1 MNQTYQVVLEEIK
14 QTAEQSIASQ
24 EGIRTVKL
32 LDVTDTLAEKIPEEE
47 AEIMNFK
54 KGLLESSKAYGID
67 ADDLEKQLD
76 FDFHRMAL
84 LQLKDAKPLTKEQQ
98 EGMINFKTRLLE
110 SSESHG
116 IDKDDL
122 RMQLD
127 FDFYRMALSQLNNRK
142 ALTKEKQEEKD
153 DVILDVK
160 NSIVITIANQ
170 MRLSNGRKRNFYPF
184 TEFEIYEFE
193 DVPSYLNWKYSE
205 LSRIELIRRMYEGIT
220 YENDEGL
227 FLKEDGRVVLAWN

>member
-14 QTAEQSIASQ
+14 EAAEQSIASQ
-24 EGIRTVKL
+24 EGIRTIKL
-32 LDVTDTLAEKIPEEE
+32 LDVTDALAKKIPEGKK
-47 AEIMNFK
+47 EIMNFK
-54 KGLLESSKAYGID
+54 KRLLGSSKDYGID
-67 ADDLEKQLD
+67 ADDLERQLD

-98 EGMINFKTRLLE
+98 EEVINFKTRLLE
-110 SSESHG
+110 SSKVHG
-116 IDKDDL
+116 IDMDDL
-122 RMQLD
+122 RMRLD
-127 FDFYRMALSQLNNRK
+127 FDFYRMALSQLNNTK
-142 ALTKEKQEEKD
+142 VLTKEKQEEKD

-193 DVPSYLNWKYSE
+193 DVPSYLDWKYSE
-205 LSRIELIRRMYEGIT
+205 ISRVELIRLMYKGIT

-227 FLKEDGRVVLAWN
+227 FLKEDGRVILAWN

>member
-14 QTAEQSIASQ
+14 EAAEQSIASQ
-24 EGIRTVKL
+24 EGIRTIKL
-32 LDVTDTLAEKIPEEE
+32 LDVTDALAKKIPEGKK
-47 AEIMNFK
+47 EIMNFK
-54 KGLLESSKAYGID
+54 KRLLGSSKDYGID
-67 ADDLEKQLD
+67 ADDLERQLD

-98 EGMINFKTRLLE
+98 EEVINFKTRLLE
-110 SSESHG
+110 SSKAHG
-116 IDKDDL
+116 IDMDDL
-122 RMQLD
+122 RMRLD
-127 FDFYRMALSQLNNRK
+127 FDFYRMALSQLNNTK
-142 ALTKEKQEEKD
+142 VLTKEKQEEKD

-193 DVPSYLNWKYSE
+193 DVPSYLDWKYSE
-205 LSRIELIRRMYEGIT
+205 LSRVELIRLMYKGIT

-227 FLKEDGRVVLAWN
+227 FLKEDGRVILAWN